1 MPDLLHYD
9 AGSGYTTET
18 EPSDVPALI
27 VGAFDEVPSVTG
39 TAAVWNAALRVLANL
54 PYELRWTEQVNRGG
68 ITYASAGNTRVR
80 CATIGKTGS
89 DRTLTSTGT
98 SLSFTAP
105 DPGERG
111 DTPPADPA
119 DIEHEIDVW
128 YAPRLE
134 ALATWRPRRLRT
146 PTGGTLSSASPGDI
160 ILTTRRGAWE
170 FAIVV
175 T

>member
-9 AGSGYTTET
+9 AGTGYTTET
-18 EPSDVPALI
+18 ESFDVPALI

-68 ITYASAGNTRVR
+68 ITYDAVGNTRVR
-80 CATIGKTGS
+80 CATISKTGS
-89 DRTLTSTGT
+89 DRTLTANATT
-98 SLSFTAP
+98 FSFTPPA
-105 DPGERG
+105 PGERV
-111 DTPPADPA
+111 DTPPVDPA

-128 YAPRLE
+128 YAPRTE
-134 ALATWRPRRLRT
+134 ALTTWRPRRLRT
-146 PTGGTLSSASPGDI
+146 ATGGTLSSASPGDI